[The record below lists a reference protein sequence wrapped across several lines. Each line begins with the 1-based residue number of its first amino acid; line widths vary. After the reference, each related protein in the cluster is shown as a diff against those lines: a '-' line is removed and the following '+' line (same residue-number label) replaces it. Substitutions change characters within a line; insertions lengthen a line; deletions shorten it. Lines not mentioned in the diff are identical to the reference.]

1 MTLFVGR
8 HVNKIDKKG
17 RVSVP
22 KPFRAALQ
30 ALGQGLG
37 SATIYAYPLLKHR
50 AIEACSEAFM
60 KRLSASL
67 DDLDM
72 FSDEQD
78 DLAAIV
84 LESAHT
90 LNFDPEGR
98 ISLPED
104 LSEHAGIGSDAL
116 FVGRGG
122 RFQIWAPKT
131 YEANRSMAF
140 ERARA
145 RGATLRL
152 QKISVDDA
160 ENNGDER

>member
-8 HVNKIDKKG
+8 HINKIDRKG

-30 ALGQGLG
+30 AQG
-37 SATIYAYPLLKHR
+37 SQTIYAYPLFKHA
-50 AIEACSEAFM
+50 AIEACSESFM
-60 KRLSASL
+60 ARLSASL

-78 DLAAIV
+78 DLASIV
-84 LESAHT
+84 LENAHA

-98 ISLPED
+98 ITLPKELAD
-104 LSEHAGIGSDAL
+104 HAGVSEQIA
-116 FVGRGG
+116 FVGRGA
-122 RFQIWAPKT
+122 RFQIWEPAA
-131 YEANRSMAF
+131 YQANRAMAF

-152 QKISVDDA
+152 RGDA
-160 ENNGDER
+160 PPEGGAK

>member
-8 HVNKIDKKG
+8 HVNNIDRKG

-30 ALGQGLG
+30 AQG
-37 SATIYAYPLLKHR
+37 SQIIYAYPLFKH
-50 AIEACSEAFM
+50 AELEACGEAFRA
-60 KRLSASL
+60 RLSASL

-84 LESAHT
+84 LENAQPLS
-90 LNFDPEGR
+90 FDPEGR
-98 ISLPED
+98 VTLPKELAD
-104 LSEHAGIGSDAL
+104 HAGISDQIA
-116 FVGRGG
+116 FVGRGA
-122 RFQIWAPKT
+122 RFQIWEPKA
-131 YEANRSMAF
+131 YQANRSMAF

-145 RGATLRL
+145 RGATLKLRAD
-152 QKISVDDA
+152 VGRTDG
-160 ENNGDER
+160 GDE

>member
-8 HVNKIDKKG
+8 HVNNIDRKG

-30 ALGQGLG
+30 AQG
-37 SATIYAYPLLKHR
+37 SQIIYAYPLFKH
-50 AIEACSEAFM
+50 AALEACGEAFM
-60 KRLSASL
+60 ARLSASL

-84 LESAHT
+84 LENAQPLS
-90 LNFDPEGR
+90 FDPEGR
-98 ISLPED
+98 VTLPKELAD
-104 LSEHAGIGSDAL
+104 HAGISDQIA
-116 FVGRGG
+116 FVGRGA
-122 RFQIWAPKT
+122 RFQIWEPKA
-131 YEANRSMAF
+131 YQANRSMAF

-145 RGATLRL
+145 RGATLKLRAD
-152 QKISVDDA
+152 VGRTDG
-160 ENNGDER
+160 GDE